1 MCGFIDGAVADCTN
15 ASRSSLNGGRA
26 GSSGGK
32 HIFFSGYMRA
42 DATFTSCRSG
52 CTLGPSNANADHA
65 QGAAVVYSLTVY
77 TATNHGSD
85 HLT

>member
-52 CTLGPSNANADHA
+52 CTLGAIQRECRSCARGRSCVQPYRLYGH
-65 QGAAVVYSLTVY
+65 
-77 TATNHGSD
+77 
-85 HLT
+85 